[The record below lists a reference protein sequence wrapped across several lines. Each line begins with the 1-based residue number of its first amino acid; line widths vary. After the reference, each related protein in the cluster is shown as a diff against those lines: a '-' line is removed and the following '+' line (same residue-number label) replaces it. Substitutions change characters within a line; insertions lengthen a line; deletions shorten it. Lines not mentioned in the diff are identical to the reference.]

1 MIIIWGFIAFFAPI
15 QIMLIVMGMAFEEN
29 LIIFCLFEN

>member
-15 QIMLIVMGMAFEEN
+15 QMVMIVMGMAFEQN
-29 LIIFCLFEN
+29 LIIFYLFEN